1 MTPARAFT
9 AVFITQHLAIGGAS
23 EHHNEVRALEDKS
36 ISLFLYCFLIIRTL
50 IFHSLCHMIK

>member
-23 EHHNEVRALEDKS
+23 EHHNEVRALEDKA
-36 ISLFLYCFLIIRTL
+36 LEQR
-50 IFHSLCHMIK
+50 